1 MNGLLVFFIV
11 NLEINSSTKKNND
24 PAATTTTALFRGE
37 CITNFVL
44 KQIIFNY
51 LQATTIFIYNLVF

>member
-1 MNGLLVFFIV
+1 MNGLLVF
-11 NLEINSSTKKNND
+11 LSLTLRLTHQQKND

-51 LQATTIFIYNLVF
+51 LQATTIFYV